1 MLRGI
6 QKSKEKTRTEPTI
19 LSARNFPVK
28 SVQSSWLPTK
38 YCFRNIHIYPYIP
51 CTPFCSHCSCK
62 PSHRMLRE
70 AQAAELGK
78 NKRNHTISE
87 NCIQYVNSNSC
98 FPLFSSDEEWWHA
111 VTLPISWLGT
121 GNAELAEL
129 PSQLCKTDCKS
140 VTKSGFT
147 KFCASTDKISEHHR
161 YSNRLY
167 LGRLNSFNNCLRK
180 KFLTLEL
187 QTESPKPRSLLWAGT
202 VLPCAQTGTQSLHS
216 TAY

>member
-28 SVQSSWLPTK
+28 SVQSSGLPTK

-78 NKRNHTISE
+78 NKRNYTISE

-129 PSQLCKTDCKS
+129 PLSVIQDRLQVCYQIRIYQILCLHRQNIWTSQIL
-140 VTKSGFT
+140 
-147 KFCASTDKISEHHR
+147 
-161 YSNRLY
+161 
-167 LGRLNSFNNCLRK
+167 
-180 KFLTLEL
+180 
-187 QTESPKPRSLLWAGT
+187 KPP
-202 VLPCAQTGTQSLHS
+202 LPGQVK
-216 TAY
+216 